1 MSRADRLSALVL
13 AFWAGGLWTV
23 CGMVVPA
30 LFWLI
35 EDSKLAGN
43 LAAQLFYGET
53 FLGVL
58 FGLIYWALQRG
69 KLDAVS
75 SRCVWIA
82 MTAPLVFFVVLRPLM
97 NAARS
102 SGDMARFG
110 QLHGLASVLFLTACF
125 AAGVPVWRP
134 RIRRPAG

>member
-1 MSRADRLSALVL
+1 
-13 AFWAGGLWTV
+13 
-23 CGMVVPA
+23 MVVPA
-30 LFWLI
+30 LFWLL
-35 EDSKLAGN
+35 EDRRQAGN
-43 LAAQLFYGET
+43 VAAQFFYGET

-69 KLDAVS
+69 KLDAES

-110 QLHGLASVLFLTACF
+110 QLHGLASVLFLTACI
-125 AAGVPVWRP
+125 ASGLLVWRS
-134 RIRRPAG
+134 RSTRPAK